1 MSASCSNVSCPAQT
15 NFNQFFFMSSLLK
28 VLAALSMALTL
39 LPVRAQHIK
48 GKIIDAITK
57 EPVAAATVHCTSEG
71 CTCGCAANL
80 NGEFVLV
87 SKENCCHSFS
97 VSSIGYQP
105 VIVQKEQLSALVT
118 LQPANSIMETI
129 VVS

>member
-1 MSASCSNVSCPAQT
+1 
-15 NFNQFFFMSSLLK
+15 MSSLLK
-28 VLAALSMALTL
+28 VLAALAVALTV

-80 NGEFVLV
+80 NGEFDLI
-87 SKENCCHSFS
+87 SQENCCHSFS
-97 VSSIGYQP
+97 GLVDRLSTC
-105 VIVQKEQLSALVT
+105 IVQKEQLSELVT

-129 VVS
+129 VVSA